1 MELALP
7 DIAPANLP
15 CDAPFLD
22 SFINICMYSILE
34 PLWANSLS
42 QVRAMRASRTQQ
54 DPYIFTMASR
64 ALAPL
69 VRRSIV
75 NARIQSRAIRG
86 GSPPMPA
93 FARIPAPTE
102 PVSVVSESDQ
112 IAMLQPG
119 CVRLTLPFLF

>member
-1 MELALP
+1 MILLY
-7 DIAPANLP
+7 I
-15 CDAPFLD
+15 
-22 SFINICMYSILE
+22 SMYSILE
-34 PLWANSLS
+34 LLWANGLS
-42 QVRAMRASRTQQ
+42 QLRAMLAFYRTQQ
-54 DPYIFTMASR
+54 DPYRYIFTMASR

-119 CVRLTLPFLF
+119 CVRLTLPLLF